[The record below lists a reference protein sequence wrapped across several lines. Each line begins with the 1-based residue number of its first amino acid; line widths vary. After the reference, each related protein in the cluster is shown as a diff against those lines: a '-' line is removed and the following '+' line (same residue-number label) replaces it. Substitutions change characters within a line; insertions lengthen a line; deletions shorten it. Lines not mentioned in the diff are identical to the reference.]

1 MQFYPRGNLQSQPF
15 WSAMPSHK
23 RMTDMFRAFAL
34 SLTVMTMPAFAE
46 TVEIDTYIGMAEVA
60 VQPGRIA
67 VFDIA
72 ALDTLDALGVD
83 VAGVVS
89 PLFVDYVTDTAE
101 GADSVGTLFE
111 PDYEAIAGGG
121 YDLLIAGGRSSRV
134 VPELS
139 EIAPTIDMTIWEDTV
154 GQGLA
159 RLNAYGEIFGKQAET
174 AALQATFEEALEAAK
189 AAVADEGSALIVMT
203 NGPTVSAYGAN
214 GRFGWLHTALEIPE
228 AVEAVEEATHGE
240 AISFEFIRDA
250 NPDVLI
256 VIDRAAAIGQE
267 GDAAAVTLDNV
278 LVRETAAWA
287 NDKVIYLNSANV
299 YISSGGIQAMTQVVS
314 QFATK
319 FAD

>member
-1 MQFYPRGNLQSQPF
+1 
-15 WSAMPSHK
+15 
-23 RMTDMFRAFAL
+23 MFRSIAF
-34 SLTVMTMPAFAE
+34 SLTLMTTSAFAE
-46 TVEIDTYIGMAEVA
+46 TVEVDTYIGAAQVS
-60 VQPGRIA
+60 VQPDKIA

-72 ALDTLDALGVD
+72 ALDTLDALGVE

-89 PLFVDYVTDTAE
+89 PWFVDYVTDTAE
-101 GADSVGTLFE
+101 GAESVGSLFE
-111 PDYEAIAGGG
+111 PDYEAIAAGG
-121 YDLLIAGGRSSRV
+121 YDLLVAGGRSSRV
-134 VPELS
+134 VPELA
-139 EIAPTIDMTIWEDTV
+139 EITPTIDMTIWEDTV

-159 RLNAYGEIFGKQAET
+159 RLNAYGEIFGKQDEA
-174 AALQATFEEALEAAK
+174 AALQSAFEENLEAAK
-189 AAVADEGSALIVMT
+189 VAMADEGSALIVMT

-267 GDAAAVTLDNV
+267 GDAAAVTLDNA
-278 LVRETAAWA
+278 LVHETAAWT

-299 YISSGGIQAMTQVVS
+299 YISNGGIQSMTQIVT
-314 QFATK
+314 QFATT